1 MTRRPPRDA
10 TGLYE
15 YLTPALAFR
24 RDMDDTKERT
34 RASGTDGSDSGV
46 ATKKGSKSSG
56 GCFSN
61 WMWPTRKERLKP
73 PSPGSPMLR
82 RKAGSTKLRRRDLQV
97 AAQRMTAPVSLQ
109 RETISSTR
117 SCGKQGHGGGGGGFS
132 FLVMSLRYLFRYCS
146 ID

>member
-24 RDMDDTKERT
+24 RDMDDTKERI
-34 RASGTDGSDSGV
+34 RASGTDGLDSGV
-46 ATKKGSKSSG
+46 ATKNGSKSLG
-56 GCFSN
+56 GFFSE
-61 WMWPTRKERLKP
+61 WKWPTRKERSNL
-73 PSPGSPMLR
+73 SPGPMRR

-132 FLVMSLRYLFRYCS
+132 FLVMSLRYLFRYGS
-146 ID
+146 IA